1 MAIDLKDYLATLP
14 EARRQAIEARA
25 EELIAEELSLA
36 ELRRDLK
43 QSQVDLAKKMGVKQ
57 GDISKLERRSDMH
70 ISTLRRYVEAAGGSL
85 VIVVKVPGKVNRRLT
100 FNAHR
105 TTKRRPAAKAASAK
119 AASAKSYASKKAK
132 VATKKKSPTKEKV
145 AATASPARTRA
156 K

>member
-14 EARRQAIEARA
+14 ETRRRAIEARA

-57 GDISKLERRSDMH
+57 GDVSKLERRSDMH

-85 VIVVKVPGKVNRRLT
+85 VIVVKVPGKVTRRLT
-100 FNAHR
+100 FNAHQI
-105 TTKRRPAAKAASAK
+105 TKRRPAPKAASAK
-119 AASAKSYASKKAK
+119 AASAKSYASKK
-132 VATKKKSPTKEKV
+132 VATKKKSPTKGKV
-145 AATASPARTRA
+145 AATASPGRTRA